1 MYLKWTYF
9 TWECRND
16 SVKDRKNIFISTF
29 LEINYILLAKY
40 KLDIYLFTKV
50 RMNMS
55 CLDTYPHKN
64 HTYVC
69 GNGTKK

>member
-16 SVKDRKNIFISTF
+16 SVKDRKTIFISTF

-40 KLDIYLFTKV
+40 KLDIYLLIYK
-50 RMNMS
+50 S
-55 CLDTYPHKN
+55 KN
-64 HTYVC
+64 EYVLSRYLP
-69 GNGTKK
+69 T

>member
-16 SVKDRKNIFISTF
+16 SVKDRKNIFIATF
-29 LEINYILLAKY
+29 LEINYILAKY